1 MLNDSSIN
9 NLIRWSVDG
18 RAICI
23 PDVSAFSKD
32 ILPQYF
38 KHNNWSSFIRQLNLY
53 EFRRVNVAEPTGE
66 NDPRQTYFFMN
77 DNFQRGQSERLAC
90 IKRQTTT
97 INKVIS
103 TNNLGEITHQRIT
116 KTSSP
121 SSSTH
126 QETYEREQ
134 ERQQQQQK
142 RQQQDIISY
151 NNEDED
157 NTFCSE
163 AKISQLH
170 QMVANTEKKCSNL
183 SNEAEALRLVYG
195 RQQELLS
202 LLLDSVNSMAAHVKK
217 NSTSV
222 STTSNNHD
230 INNNNNNNNT
240 SEQTINIQALAQQQQ
255 CNQKSQEHHLGP
267 GYTRLS
273 ITTQPH
279 SRIQSSVY
287 DIEPSS
293 ALNLRHPPVV
303 TSRPESTPSDLP
315 FEQTISKTI
324 AGSKRRSTSS
334 IEELNNSEQL
344 HSVLGE
350 MMVTGDDLDTLPPLK
365 KKS

>member
-1 MLNDSSIN
+1 MTSDNNPSSPSSSSSSPADFKRGISSGTFITKLWIMLNDSSIN

-66 NDPRQTYFFMN
+66 NDPRQT
-77 DNFQRGQSERLAC
+77 
-90 IKRQTTT
+90 
-97 INKVIS
+97 
-103 TNNLGEITHQRIT
+103 IT
-116 KTSSP
+116 KASSS

-126 QETYEREQ
+126 QENNEKAQ
-134 ERQQQQQK
+134 ERQQQRQK
-142 RQQQDIISY
+142 RQEQDDTSC
-151 NNEDED
+151 NNEGEED
-157 NTFCSE
+157 KFYSE

-183 SNEAEALRLVYG
+183 SHEAEALRMVYDK
-195 RQQELLS
+195 QQELLS

-222 STTSNNHD
+222 STISNNHD
-230 INNNNNNNNT
+230 IDNNNNNNT
-240 SEQTINIQALAQQQQ
+240 SEQTINIQGQGQQY
-255 CNQKSQEHHLGP
+255 NQTTQEHHLSP
-267 GYTRLS
+267 GYAKLS
-273 ITTQPH
+273 ITTQAH
-279 SRIQSSVY
+279 SSIQSSVY

-293 ALNLRHPPVV
+293 TLNLRHPPVV
-303 TSRPESTPSDLP
+303 TIRPESATSDPP

-334 IEELNNSEQL
+334 IEELNNTEQL

-350 MMVTGDDLDTLPPLK
+350 MMLLHTGKVSYPA
-365 KKS
+365 